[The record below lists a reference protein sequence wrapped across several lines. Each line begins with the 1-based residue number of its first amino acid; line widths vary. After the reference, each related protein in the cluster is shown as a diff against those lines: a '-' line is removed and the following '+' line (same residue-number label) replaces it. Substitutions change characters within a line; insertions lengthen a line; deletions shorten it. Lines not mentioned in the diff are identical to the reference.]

1 MYSVANTLEASLETK
16 LMIIAIKVK
25 LIIIAISLKVKDSP
39 VKTNIGLSTSRPG
52 NVVS

>member
-39 VKTNIGLSTSRPG
+39 VKTYIGLSTSRPG